1 MIENGDP
8 LPQCRGNH
16 RLGEEKRH
24 QGGCSITVWEWKVE
38 GWMWLPWIMPW
49 LRSAQNHDGATCES
63 FKQATSSEVLGGLCE
78 VSHVQWWHGITGY
91 YWLVLWNISLSPSL
105 SLYIPPIFTL
115 FSVIISILQIFC
127 HGALQPPAPKKISDR
142 FQSWRP
148 WMNSARTSLR
158 RSPDVTGSTKT
169 QYTIH
174 PFSRILAEFFF

>member
-1 MIENGDP
+1 MMV
-8 LPQCRGNH
+8 LPVNH
-16 RLGEEKRH
+16 SNR
-24 QGGCSITVWEWKVE
+24 Q
-38 GWMWLPWIMPW
+38 P
-49 LRSAQNHDGATCES
+49 AQKFWAVFARCLMCNDGM
-63 FKQATSSEVLGGLCE
+63 GLL
-78 VSHVQWWHGITGY
+78 VITG
-91 YWLVLWNISLSPSL
+91 WCFGIFLSLPLSL
-105 SLYIPPIFTL
+105 ALYIPPISIL

-174 PFSRILAEFFF
+174 PFSRILAEFFLTC